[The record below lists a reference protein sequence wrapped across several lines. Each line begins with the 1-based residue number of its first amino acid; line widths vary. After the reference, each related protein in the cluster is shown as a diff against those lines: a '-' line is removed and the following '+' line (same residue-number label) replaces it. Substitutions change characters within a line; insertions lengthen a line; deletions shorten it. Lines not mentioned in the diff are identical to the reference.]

1 MSRPMLLTIVAT
13 LAVTISPAIETASGH
28 VPQDPLR
35 YRYTG
40 VAMNGRGVPT
50 RYITRGDGIVFYF
63 FDAFSRGRKSA
74 RYRLCVGHPGKA
86 PARCWSRTAS
96 YGVGKVTF
104 SFVLPDGVPLGELT
118 ARWLVDGR
126 TVASW
131 PFFYVR

>member
-1 MSRPMLLTIVAT
+1 VPV
-13 LAVTISPAIETASGH
+13 IETASAALRA
-28 VPQDPLR
+28 DPLR

-40 VAMNGRGVPT
+40 VAVSGRGVPT
-50 RYITRGDGIVFYF
+50 RYITRGGGIVFYF
-63 FDAFSRGRKSA
+63 FDAFSQGRKSA
-74 RYRLCVGHPGKA
+74 SYRLCISRTGKA
-86 PARCWSRTAS
+86 EARCWNRTAS

-104 SFVLPDGVPLGELT
+104 SFALPDNVPLGELT